1 MKTRTTITKDQYFTS
16 VKAATDIVEW
26 LTNKGW
32 FDGVQ
37 TIIEPCTGAKTLV
50 NAIQARHPN
59 ITVLM
64 YDLYP
69 LTPDITEMD
78 SLKLVNKKTGLIE
91 INKVTLD
98 TKTTKIFS
106 NPPFGYS
113 NSLAKKFVRTFKK
126 YDACWILTRGN
137 LLGELAFLEDYE
149 IIDTL
154 EIDSTFY
161 NNETGINHNV
171 DCLAFE
177 FKKQQNSQL
186 ELFLEALDWFDKNI
200 GHIVSAKYDKMLN
213 QYRTR

>member
-16 VKAATDIVEW
+16 IKAATDIVEW

-37 TIIEPCTGAKTLV
+37 TIVEPCTGSKVLV
-50 NAIQARHPN
+50 NAIKSRHPN
-59 ITVLM
+59 ITILM

-69 LTPDITEMD
+69 LTDDITKVD

-91 INKVTLD
+91 INKVSLD

-149 IIDTL
+149 ITDTL

-161 NNETGINHNV
+161 NNETGVNHNV
-171 DCLAFE
+171 DCLAFD
-177 FKKQQNSQL
+177 FRVQTNSQL
-186 ELFLEALDWFDKNI
+186 ELFLEALDWFDNNI
-200 GHIVSAKYDKMLN
+200 GHIVSKKYDKMLEK
-213 QYRTR
+213 YRAR

>member
-37 TIIEPCTGAKTLV
+37 TILEPCTGSKVLV
-50 NAIQARHPN
+50 NAIQAVHPN
-59 ITVLM
+59 ITILM

-91 INKVTLD
+91 INKVPLD
-98 TKTTKIFS
+98 PKTTKIFS

-149 IIDTL
+149 ITDTL

-171 DCLAFE
+171 DCLAFDFRVQE
-177 FKKQQNSQL
+177 NSQL
-186 ELFLEALDWFDKNI
+186 ELFLESLDWFDQNI
-200 GHIVSAKYDKMLN
+200 GHIVSKKYDKMLEA
-213 QYRTR
+213 YRSR

>member
-16 VKAATDIVEW
+16 IKAATDIVEW

-37 TIIEPCTGAKTLV
+37 TILEPCTGSKVLV

-59 ITVLM
+59 ITILM

-91 INKVTLD
+91 IDKVSLD

-106 NPPFGYS
+106 NPP
-113 NSLAKKFVRTFKK
+113 KF
-126 YDACWILTRGN
+126 
-137 LLGELAFLEDYE
+137 
-149 IIDTL
+149 
-154 EIDSTFY
+154 
-161 NNETGINHNV
+161 
-171 DCLAFE
+171 
-177 FKKQQNSQL
+177 
-186 ELFLEALDWFDKNI
+186 
-200 GHIVSAKYDKMLN
+200 
-213 QYRTR
+213 